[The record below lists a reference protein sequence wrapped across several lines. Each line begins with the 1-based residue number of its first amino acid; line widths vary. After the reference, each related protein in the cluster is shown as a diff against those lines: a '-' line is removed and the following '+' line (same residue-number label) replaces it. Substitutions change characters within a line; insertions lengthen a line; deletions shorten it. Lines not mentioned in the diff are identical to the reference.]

1 MKAIE
6 TYNHQDGSKSTREI
20 HIPFQ
25 KGVSHIAFSLVP
37 ETDEPLAV
45 FIIQAGWMDGGPT
58 FHILT
63 EYGDMM
69 DTDYEFRTLSQVYER
84 WPEFQS
90 VWESKQP
97 DVVVSGITIIK
108 TPNDQ
113 ELGKKIRETCVAS
126 IKHSKNSDLLF

>member
-1 MKAIE
+1 MKVTE
-6 TYNHQDGSKSTREI
+6 THNHQDGSKSTREI

-69 DTDYEFRTLSQVYER
+69 DTDYDFRTLSQVYER

-90 VWESKQP
+90 VWESRIK
-97 DVVVSGITIIK
+97 DTIISAEDIDNY
-108 TPNDQ
+108 PNDM
-113 ELGKKIRETCVAS
+113 ELGKLIRLRS
-126 IKHSKNSDLLF
+126 FNSNK